1 MIWKKYIQIQQ
12 KKKLKEIIHVP
23 KDSSINVKNKNKKL
37 HPFLWTIIDNTK
49 KTLGFFFFLWI
60 QRRLSFDSLG

>member
-12 KKKLKEIIHVP
+12 KKNLKETIHVP

-49 KTLGFFFFLWI
+49 KTLGFFFFFFEYKENLVLI
-60 QRRLSFDSLG
+60 L

>member
-12 KKKLKEIIHVP
+12 KKNLKEIIHVS

-49 KTLGFFFFLWI
+49 KT
-60 QRRLSFDSLG
+60 